1 MLKDGMP
8 SSTQKKGLGRGLD
21 ALLPG
26 GGNAPDLDGLL
37 RSEPQRE
44 LSITQI
50 QPNPNQPRT
59 YFDSDALAELAASIK
74 STGIVQPILVRPL
87 GNGTFEIVAGE
98 RRFRAACS
106 IGMLRVPVV
115 VKPYSDEEALT
126 VALIENLLREDL
138 KPLEAAIAYQKLMDT
153 YTWTQDL
160 LAAKIGKS
168 RSAIANSLR
177 LLALPA
183 PVQQALNAGEISE
196 GHARALLGNKEQRMD
211 ESFPRRQQ
219 ELLREAKAGRMTVRQ
234 LESEM
239 ASPETKGEFRRADR
253 AAKAGSAEVQAVE
266 QLLRNALGM
275 RARLTGNLDKGTVVI
290 TYNSQEELTQIVD
303 KITGGDLQ

>member
-1 MLKDGMP
+1 M
-8 SSTQKKGLGRGLD
+8 
-21 ALLPG
+21 
-26 GGNAPDLDGLL
+26 

-59 YFDSDALAELAASIK
+59 FFDSDALAELAASIK

-138 KPLEAAIAYQKLMDT
+138 KPLEAAVAYQKLMDT
-153 YTWTQDL
+153 YTWTQDT
-160 LAAKIGKS
+160 LASKIGKS

-177 LLALPA
+177 LLGLPT
-183 PVQQALNAGEISE
+183 PIQQALDAGEISE
-196 GHARALLGNKEQRMD
+196 GHARALLGSKEQRSD
-211 ESFPRRQQ
+211 EGFARRQQ

-239 ASPETKGEFRRADR
+239 ISRETRGELRRADR
-253 AAKAGSAEVQAVE
+253 NATRGSSEVQAVE

-290 TYNSQEELTQIVD
+290 SYSSQEELTAIVD
-303 KITGGDLQ
+303 KIAGGEGN

>member
-1 MLKDGMP
+1 M
-8 SSTQKKGLGRGLD
+8 GRGLD

-59 YFDSDALAELAASIK
+59 YFDSNALAELAASIK

-115 VKPYSDEEALT
+115 VKSYSDEDALT

-138 KPLEAAIAYQKLMDT
+138 KPLEAAVAYQKLMDT
-153 YTWTQDL
+153 YTWTQDI

-183 PVQQALNAGEISE
+183 PVQQALDAGEISE
-196 GHARALLGNKEQRMD
+196 GHARALLGNKEQRLD

-239 ASPETKGEFRRADR
+239 ASTETKGEFRRADR
-253 AAKAGSAEVQAVE
+253 IAKGGSTEVQAVE
-266 QLLRNALGM
+266 QLLRGALGM

-303 KITGGDLQ
+303 KITGGEGH

>member
-1 MLKDGMP
+1 M
-8 SSTQKKGLGRGLD
+8 GRGLD

-37 RSEPQRE
+37 RSEPHRE

-74 STGIVQPILVRPL
+74 STGIVQPILVRPV

-115 VKPYSDEEALT
+115 VKAYSDEDALA

-138 KPLEAAIAYQKLMDT
+138 KPLEAAVAYQKLMDT
-153 YTWTQDL
+153 YTWTQDT

-183 PVQQALNAGEISE
+183 PVQQALDSGEISE
-196 GHARALLGNKEQRMD
+196 GHARALLGNKEQRLD

-239 ASPETKGEFRRADR
+239 ASTETRGEIRRADR
-253 AAKAGSAEVQAVE
+253 IATRGSTEVQAVE
-266 QLLRNALGM
+266 QLLRGALGM

-303 KITGGDLQ
+303 KITGGESG

>member
-1 MLKDGMP
+1 
-8 SSTQKKGLGRGLD
+8 LGRGLD

-115 VKPYSDEEALT
+115 VKTYSDEDALT

-138 KPLEAAIAYQKLMDT
+138 KPLEAAVAYQKLMDT
-153 YTWTQDL
+153 YTWTQDTL
-160 LAAKIGKS
+160 GTKIGKS

-183 PVQQALNAGEISE
+183 PVQQALDSGEISE
-196 GHARALLGNKEQRMD
+196 GHARALLGNKEQRLD
-211 ESFPRRQQ
+211 ESFPKRQQ
-219 ELLREAKAGRMTVRQ
+219 ELLREAKAGRLTVRQ

-239 ASPETKGEFRRADR
+239 ASTETRGEIRRADR
-253 AAKAGSAEVQAVE
+253 IAKRGSTEVQAVE
-266 QLLRNALGM
+266 QLLRSALGM

-290 TYNSQEELTQIVD
+290 SYSSQEELTQIVD
-303 KITGGDLQ
+303 KITRGEGQ

>member
-1 MLKDGMP
+1 M
-8 SSTQKKGLGRGLD
+8 GRGLD

-59 YFDSDALAELAASIK
+59 YFDSNALAELAASIK

-115 VKPYSDEEALT
+115 VKSYSDEDALT

-138 KPLEAAIAYQKLMDT
+138 KPLEAAVAYQKLMDT
-153 YTWTQDL
+153 YTWTQDI

-183 PVQQALNAGEISE
+183 PVQQALDAGEISE
-196 GHARALLGNKEQRMD
+196 GHARALLGNKEQRLD

-239 ASPETKGEFRRADR
+239 ASTETKGEFRRADR
-253 AAKAGSAEVQAVE
+253 IAKGGSTEVQAVE
-266 QLLRNALGM
+266 QLLRGALGM

-303 KITGGDLQ
+303 KITGGEVQ

>member
-1 MLKDGMP
+1 
-8 SSTQKKGLGRGLD
+8 
-21 ALLPG
+21 
-26 GGNAPDLDGLL
+26 
-37 RSEPQRE
+37 
-44 LSITQI
+44 
-50 QPNPNQPRT
+50 
-59 YFDSDALAELAASIK
+59 
-74 STGIVQPILVRPL
+74 
-87 GNGTFEIVAGE
+87 
-98 RRFRAACS
+98 
-106 IGMLRVPVV
+106 MLRVPVV
-115 VKPYSDEEALT
+115 VKPYSDEDALT

-138 KPLEAAIAYQKLMDT
+138 KPLEAAVAYQKLMDT
-153 YTWTQDL
+153 YTWTQDI

-183 PVQQALNAGEISE
+183 PVQQALDAGEISE
-196 GHARALLGNKEQRMD
+196 GHARALLGNKEQRLD

-239 ASPETKGEFRRADR
+239 ASTETKGEFRRADR
-253 AAKAGSAEVQAVE
+253 IAKGGSTEVQAVE
-266 QLLRNALGM
+266 QLLRGALGM

-303 KITGGDLQ
+303 KITGGEGH

>member
-1 MLKDGMP
+1 M
-8 SSTQKKGLGRGLD
+8 GRGLD

-115 VKPYSDEEALT
+115 VKQYSDEDALT

-153 YTWTQDL
+153 YSWTQDL

-183 PVQQALNAGEISE
+183 PVQQALDAGEISE

>member
-1 MLKDGMP
+1 M
-8 SSTQKKGLGRGLD
+8 GRGLD

-115 VKPYSDEEALT
+115 VKTYSDEDALT

-138 KPLEAAIAYQKLMDT
+138 KPLEAAVAYQKLMDT
-153 YTWTQDL
+153 YTWTQDTL
-160 LAAKIGKS
+160 GTKIGKS

-183 PVQQALNAGEISE
+183 PVQQALDSGEISE
-196 GHARALLGNKEQRMD
+196 GHARALLGSKEQRLD
-211 ESFPRRQQ
+211 ESFPKRQQ
-219 ELLREAKAGRMTVRQ
+219 ELLREAKAGRLTVRQ

-239 ASPETKGEFRRADR
+239 ASTETRGEIRRADR
-253 AAKAGSAEVQAVE
+253 IAKRGSTEVQAVE

-275 RARLTGNLDKGTVVI
+275 RARLTGNLEKGTVVI
-290 TYNSQEELTQIVD
+290 SYSSQEELTQIVD
-303 KITGGDLQ
+303 KITGGEGQ

>member
-1 MLKDGMP
+1 M
-8 SSTQKKGLGRGLD
+8 GRGLD

-115 VKPYSDEEALT
+115 VKTYSDEDALT

-138 KPLEAAIAYQKLMDT
+138 KPLEAAVAYQKLMDT
-153 YTWTQDL
+153 YTWTQDTL
-160 LAAKIGKS
+160 GTKIGKS

-183 PVQQALNAGEISE
+183 PVQQALDSGEISE
-196 GHARALLGNKEQRMD
+196 GHARALLGNKEQRLD
-211 ESFPRRQQ
+211 ESFPKRQQ
-219 ELLREAKAGRMTVRQ
+219 ELLREAKAGRLTVRQ

-239 ASPETKGEFRRADR
+239 ASTETRGEIRRADR
-253 AAKAGSAEVQAVE
+253 IAKRGSTEVQAVE
-266 QLLRNALGM
+266 QLLRSALGM

-290 TYNSQEELTQIVD
+290 SYSSQEELTQIVD
-303 KITGGDLQ
+303 KITRGEGQ

>member
-1 MLKDGMP
+1 MP

-115 VKPYSDEEALT
+115 VKTYSDEDALT

-138 KPLEAAIAYQKLMDT
+138 KPLEAAVAYQKLMDT
-153 YTWTQDL
+153 YTWTQDTL
-160 LAAKIGKS
+160 GTKIGKS

-183 PVQQALNAGEISE
+183 PVQQALDSGEISE
-196 GHARALLGNKEQRMD
+196 GHARALLGSKEQRLD
-211 ESFPRRQQ
+211 ESFPKRQQ
-219 ELLREAKAGRMTVRQ
+219 ELLREAKAGRLTVRQ

-239 ASPETKGEFRRADR
+239 ASTETRGEIRRADR
-253 AAKAGSAEVQAVE
+253 IAKRGSTEVQAVE

-275 RARLTGNLDKGTVVI
+275 RARLTGNLEKGTVVI
-290 TYNSQEELTQIVD
+290 SYSSQEELTQIVD
-303 KITGGDLQ
+303 KITGGEGQ

>member
-1 MLKDGMP
+1 M
-8 SSTQKKGLGRGLD
+8 GRGLD

-59 YFDSDALAELAASIK
+59 FFDSDALAELAASIK
-74 STGIVQPILVRPL
+74 STGIVQPILVRPI

-115 VKPYSDEEALT
+115 IKPYSDEEALT

-138 KPLEAAIAYQKLMDT
+138 KPLEAAVAYQKLMDT
-153 YTWTQDL
+153 YTWTQDT
-160 LAAKIGKS
+160 LATKIGKS

-177 LLALPA
+177 LLGLSA
-183 PVQQALNAGEISE
+183 PVQQALDAGEISE
-196 GHARALLGNKEQRMD
+196 GHARALLGNKEQRTD
-211 ESFPRRQQ
+211 ENFAKRQQ
-219 ELLREAKAGRMTVRQ
+219 
-234 LESEM
+234 
-239 ASPETKGEFRRADR
+239 
-253 AAKAGSAEVQAVE
+253 
-266 QLLRNALGM
+266 
-275 RARLTGNLDKGTVVI
+275 
-290 TYNSQEELTQIVD
+290 
-303 KITGGDLQ
+303 

>member
-1 MLKDGMP
+1 M
-8 SSTQKKGLGRGLD
+8 
-21 ALLPG
+21 
-26 GGNAPDLDGLL
+26 

-59 YFDSDALAELAASIK
+59 FFDSDALAELAASIK

-138 KPLEAAIAYQKLMDT
+138 KPLEAAVAYQKLMDT
-153 YTWTQDL
+153 YTWTQDT
-160 LAAKIGKS
+160 LASKIGKS

-177 LLALPA
+177 LLGLPT
-183 PVQQALNAGEISE
+183 PIQQALDAGEISE
-196 GHARALLGNKEQRMD
+196 GHARALLGSKEQRSD
-211 ESFPRRQQ
+211 EGFARRQQ

-239 ASPETKGEFRRADR
+239 ISRETRGELRRADR
-253 AAKAGSAEVQAVE
+253 NATRGSSEVQAVE

-290 TYNSQEELTQIVD
+290 SYSSQEELTAIVD
-303 KITGGDLQ
+303 KIAGGEGK

>member
-1 MLKDGMP
+1 M
-8 SSTQKKGLGRGLD
+8 GRGLD

-59 YFDSDALAELAASIK
+59 HFDSDALAELAASIK

-138 KPLEAAIAYQKLMDT
+138 KPLEASIAYQKLMDT
-153 YTWTQDL
+153 YKWTQDI
-160 LAAKIGKS
+160 LATKIGKS

-177 LLALPA
+177 LLGLPT
-183 PVQQALNAGEISE
+183 PVQQALDAGEISE
-196 GHARALLGNKEQRMD
+196 GHARALLGNKEIRLN
-211 ESFPRRQQ
+211 ENFLRRQQ

-239 ASPETKGEFRRADR
+239 ASTETKGEFRRADR
-253 AAKAGSAEVQAVE
+253 IAKRGSTEVQAVE
-266 QLLRNALGM
+266 QLLRGALGM

-303 KITGGDLQ
+303 KVTGGENC

>member
-1 MLKDGMP
+1 M
-8 SSTQKKGLGRGLD
+8 GRGLD

-115 VKPYSDEEALT
+115 VKSYSDEDALT

-138 KPLEAAIAYQKLMDT
+138 KPLEAAVAYQKLMDT
-153 YTWTQDL
+153 YTWTQDI

-183 PVQQALNAGEISE
+183 PVQQALDAGEISE
-196 GHARALLGNKEQRMD
+196 GHARALLGNKEQRLD

-239 ASPETKGEFRRADR
+239 ASTETKGEFRRADR
-253 AAKAGSAEVQAVE
+253 IAKGGSTEVQAVE
-266 QLLRNALGM
+266 QLLRGALGM

-303 KITGGDLQ
+303 KITGGEGN

>member
-1 MLKDGMP
+1 M
-8 SSTQKKGLGRGLD
+8 
-21 ALLPG
+21 
-26 GGNAPDLDGLL
+26 

-50 QPNPNQPRT
+50 QPNPTQPRT
-59 YFDSDALAELAASIK
+59 FFDSDALAELAASIK

-138 KPLEAAIAYQKLMDT
+138 KPLEAAVAYQKLMDT
-153 YTWTQDL
+153 YTWTQDT
-160 LAAKIGKS
+160 LASKIGKS

-177 LLALPA
+177 LLGLPT
-183 PVQQALNAGEISE
+183 PIQQALDAGEISE
-196 GHARALLGNKEQRMD
+196 GHARALLGSKEQRSD
-211 ESFPRRQQ
+211 EGFARRQQ

-239 ASPETKGEFRRADR
+239 ISRETRGELRRADR
-253 AAKAGSAEVQAVE
+253 NATRGSSEVQAVE

-290 TYNSQEELTQIVD
+290 SYSSQEELTAIVD
-303 KITGGDLQ
+303 KIAGGEGN

>member
-1 MLKDGMP
+1 M
-8 SSTQKKGLGRGLD
+8 
-21 ALLPG
+21 
-26 GGNAPDLDGLL
+26 

-115 VKPYSDEEALT
+115 IKAYSDEDALT

-138 KPLEAAIAYQKLMDT
+138 KPLEAAVAYQKMMDT
-153 YTWTQDL
+153 NTWTQDT
-160 LAAKIGKS
+160 LATKIGKS

-183 PVQQALNAGEISE
+183 HVRQALDSGEISE
-196 GHARALLGNKEQRMD
+196 GHARALLGNKEQRLD
-211 ESFPRRQQ
+211 EGFPRRQQ
-219 ELLREAKAGRMTVRQ
+219 ELLREAKAGRLTVRQ

-239 ASPETKGEFRRADR
+239 ASTETRGEIRRANR
-253 AAKAGSAEVQAVE
+253 IAKRGSTEVQAVE
-266 QLLRNALGM
+266 QLLRSALGM

-290 TYNSQEELTQIVD
+290 SYSSQEELTQIVD
-303 KITGGDLQ
+303 KITGGEGQ